1 MHPHSS
7 VDVIQLAEFFT
18 KAVVTDA
25 YSVVFVDITLY
36 LRLRSLCQEIWWF
49 SLVVNLGT
57 ELEKGRAKMIQ
68 CFTLCSAILTDPNNV
83 TQKRSRVMAAMDWLE
98 FHPKN
103 GYFARPVE
111 LYTTCVVRGSL
122 ADFIHPQWILCRC
135 AYTDKKDRFT
145 VDKI

>member
-1 MHPHSS
+1 MPIASSSLTSHSTC
-7 VDVIQLAEFFT
+7 VYA
-18 KAVVTDA
+18 
-25 YSVVFVDITLY
+25 LY
-36 LRLRSLCQEIWWF
+36 AKKSGGF

-111 LYTTCVVRGSL
+111 LYCIPLVLSEIAWPTSYLHSEFYADVRTRIGKSDLRTTKLMRL
-122 ADFIHPQWILCRC
+122 
-135 AYTDKKDRFT
+135 
-145 VDKI
+145 

>member
-1 MHPHSS
+1 MLFSWPNSSLRPSSPMPIASSSLTSHSTC
-7 VDVIQLAEFFT
+7 VYA
-18 KAVVTDA
+18 
-25 YSVVFVDITLY
+25 LY
-36 LRLRSLCQEIWWF
+36 AKKSGGF